1 MLITSAKLEKN
12 NVFFFNTN
20 FPFSI
25 ALCCSQHYS
34 YDMRGEGGP
43 LSLSLSLWL
52 FVRQFNWFLSRGQY
66 EAEESQVKYV
76 IIRFVSLFEWD
87 S

>member
-1 MLITSAKLEKN
+1 MIWGVKG
-12 NVFFFNTN
+12 
-20 FPFSI
+20 
-25 ALCCSQHYS
+25 
-34 YDMRGEGGP
+34 D
-43 LSLSLSLWL
+43 LSLWL